1 MDTCPESVWRI
12 VKKYLS
18 VIRNYVV
25 CVDKL
30 LLFLCLLASFYGL
43 ALIYSATYSY
53 HTAQYVDTQFIA
65 VCLGTLGYL
74 AAAAFDM
81 RQVSRLFVPLFFLN
95 LLLLGSLY
103 IWGVGEGNRSWIRF
117 GSFGIQPAEIGKIL
131 FIISFAGH
139 LTYCRER
146 GMRLSDLLTLVLHAG
161 VICLFVMCFSR
172 DDGMTLAFLFIA
184 LFMAFASGVRFS
196 WFLAG
201 GTAVVAAMPLLW
213 TFVFNQYQ
221 RERVLAVFEP
231 EKYPNTAYQAMQ
243 TSNAISSGGLW
254 GKGFLQ
260 GTQTQY
266 SLIPTKHTDS
276 IIAVAGEELGF
287 LGCGLVILL
296 LALIIARC
304 IATAMRAHDTASGLI
319 ASGIAGMLIF
329 QTVLNI
335 GMNIGILPVVGL
347 TLPFFSYGGTSI
359 LTMYVAMG
367 VAAGIR
373 RVERMEIRKSRSRG
387 AK

>member
-1 MDTCPESVWRI
+1 MCQSL
-12 VKKYLS
+12 VKKILS
-18 VIRNYVV
+18 AIRDYFVH
-25 CVDKL
+25 VDKL

-53 HTAQYVDTQFIA
+53 HTAQYVDTQLTA
-65 VCLGTLGYL
+65 VCLGTVGYL
-74 AAAAFDM
+74 TVAAFDM
-81 RQVSRLFVPLFFLN
+81 RRVARFYVPLFLLN

-103 IWGVGEGNRSWIRF
+103 FWGVGEGNRSWIRF
-117 GSFGIQPAEIGKIL
+117 GSFGIQPAEIGKII
-131 FIISFAGH
+131 FIVSFAGH
-139 LTYCRER
+139 LTSCRENGLR
-146 GMRLSDLLTLVLHAG
+146 VCDTLALIAHAG
-161 VICLFVMCFSR
+161 VTCVFVMYFSR

-201 GTAVVAAMPLLW
+201 GTALVAAMPLIW
-213 TFVFNQYQ
+213 TFIFDKYQ
-221 RERVLAVFEP
+221 RERILAVFEP

-243 TSNAISSGGLW
+243 TANAISSGGLT
-254 GKGFLQ
+254 GRGYLQ
-260 GTQTQY
+260 GTKTQY

-287 LGCGLVILL
+287 LGCAAVILL
-296 LALIIARC
+296 LALIIGRC
-304 IATAMRAHDTASGLI
+304 IATAMRAHDSASGLI
-319 ASGIAGMLIF
+319 ATGIAGMLIF

-335 GMNIGILPVVGL
+335 GMNIGVLPVVGL

-359 LTMYVAMG
+359 VTMYAAMG

-373 RVERMEIRKSRSRG
+373 RITRIEKKKYTSG
-387 AK
+387 GG

>member
-1 MDTCPESVWRI
+1 MVR
-12 VKKYLS
+12 
-18 VIRNYVV
+18 
-25 CVDKL
+25 VDKL
-30 LLFLCLLASFYGL
+30 LLFFCLLASFYGL

-53 HTAQYVDTQFIA
+53 NTAQYVDTQLAA
-65 VCLGTLGYL
+65 VCLGTVGYL

-81 RQVSRLFVPLFFLN
+81 RWVSRFYVPLFALN

-103 IWGVGEGNRSWIRF
+103 FWGVGEGNRSWIRF
-117 GSFGIQPAEIGKIL
+117 GGFGIQPAEIGKII
-131 FIISFAGH
+131 FIVSFAGH
-139 LTYCRER
+139 LTHCREK
-146 GMRLSDLLTLVLHAG
+146 GMRLRDVLALIAHAG
-161 VICLFVMCFSR
+161 VSCLFVMCFSR

-184 LFMAFASGVRFS
+184 LFMAFASGVRCS

-201 GTAVVAAMPLLW
+201 GTALVAAMPLVW
-213 TFVFNQYQ
+213 TFVFDTYQ
-221 RERVLAVFEP
+221 RERILAVFEP
-231 EKYPNTAYQAMQ
+231 GKYPNTAYQAMQ
-243 TSNAISSGGLW
+243 TSNAIASGGLT
-254 GKGFLQ
+254 GRGFLQ

-287 LGCGLVILL
+287 VGCAVVILL

-304 IATAMRAHDTASGLI
+304 IATALRAPDSASALI

-335 GMNIGILPVVGL
+335 GMNIGVLPVVGL

-359 LTMYVAMG
+359 VTMYVAMG

-373 RVERMEIRKSRSRG
+373 RVERMEKHRKNRG
-387 AK
+387 GYG

>member
-1 MDTCPESVWRI
+1 
-12 VKKYLS
+12 
-18 VIRNYVV
+18 
-25 CVDKL
+25 
-30 LLFLCLLASFYGL
+30 
-43 ALIYSATYSY
+43 
-53 HTAQYVDTQFIA
+53 
-65 VCLGTLGYL
+65 
-74 AAAAFDM
+74 
-81 RQVSRLFVPLFFLN
+81 
-95 LLLLGSLY
+95 
-103 IWGVGEGNRSWIRF
+103 
-117 GSFGIQPAEIGKIL
+117 
-131 FIISFAGH
+131 
-139 LTYCRER
+139 
-146 GMRLSDLLTLVLHAG
+146 MRLRDLLTLVLHAG

-184 LFMAFASGVRFS
+184 LFMAFASGIRFS

-201 GTAVVAAMPLLW
+201 GTAVVASMPLLW

>member
-1 MDTCPESVWRI
+1 MCQSF
-12 VKKYLS
+12 VKKVLS
-18 VIRNYVV
+18 AICEYIVH
-25 CVDKL
+25 VDKL

-53 HTAQYVDTQFIA
+53 HTAQYVDTQFAA
-65 VCLGTLGYL
+65 VCLGTAGYL

-81 RQVSRLFVPLFFLN
+81 RRVARFYIPLFFLN

-103 IWGVGEGNRSWIRF
+103 FWGVGDGNRSWIRF
-117 GSFGIQPAEIGKIL
+117 GSFGIQPAEIGKII
-131 FIISFAGH
+131 FIVSFAGH
-139 LTYCRER
+139 LTHCRENGLR
-146 GMRLSDLLTLVLHAG
+146 VSDILALIAHAG

-184 LFMAFASGVRFS
+184 LFMAFVSGVRFS

-201 GTAVVAAMPLLW
+201 GTALVSAMPLIW
-213 TFVFNQYQ
+213 TFVFDKYQ
-221 RERVLAVFEP
+221 RERILAVFEP

-243 TSNAISSGGLW
+243 TANAISSGGLT
-254 GKGFLQ
+254 GKGYLQ

-287 LGCGLVILL
+287 LGCAAVMLL

-304 IATAMRAHDTASGLI
+304 IATAMRAHDGASGLI
-319 ASGIAGMLIF
+319 ATGIAGMLIF
-329 QTVLNI
+329 HTVLNI
-335 GMNIGILPVVGL
+335 GMNIGVLPVVGL

-359 LTMYVAMG
+359 VTMYVAMG

-373 RVERMEIRKSRSRG
+373 RVARVEKQNHSG
-387 AK
+387 GG